1 VAWHVKFRQADGS
14 VADMLCDEAC
24 RAATLYDE
32 QKAAGREVWITD
44 ERGRMM
50 SRGNFDP

>member
-1 VAWHVKFRQADGS
+1 VAWRVKFRQADGS
-14 VADMLCDEAC
+14 VAEILCGEAR

-44 ERGRMM
+44 ERGRLL
-50 SRGNFDP
+50 SRATLNV